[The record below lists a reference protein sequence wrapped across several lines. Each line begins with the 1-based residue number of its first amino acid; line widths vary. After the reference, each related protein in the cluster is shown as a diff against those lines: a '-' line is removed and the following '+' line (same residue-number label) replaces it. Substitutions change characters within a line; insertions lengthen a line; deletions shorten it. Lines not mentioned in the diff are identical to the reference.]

1 MGTIKIYLDTI
12 KSYLMAT
19 IKSYLGA
26 TIKSNLVATMQSY
39 LVAAAMTT
47 LVLFIPF
54 SQMAGFVLTNLL
66 ILSLSHN
73 LLHSSHN
80 WRGMDMS

>member
-1 MGTIKIYLDTI
+1 M
-12 KSYLMAT
+12 
-19 IKSYLGA
+19 
-26 TIKSNLVATMQSY
+26 ATMQCY

-47 LVLFIPF
+47 LVLFIPTTLPSPF

-66 ILSLSHN
+66 ILSHSHD

-80 WRGMDMS
+80 WIGNGMSSMKPEVDWSAK